1 MAPRGVANDVIWLAF
16 SLAVIVAI
24 ACLWW
29 FAMRRRNRR
38 PPKPA
43 RPYREWKD

>member
-1 MAPRGVANDVIWLAF
+1 MLWLAF

-24 ACLWW
+24 ALLWW
-29 FAMRRRNRR
+29 FAMRQRHAKPPR
-38 PPKPA
+38 PS

>member
-1 MAPRGVANDVIWLAF
+1 MLWLAF

-29 FAMRRRNRR
+29 FAMRQRNRQ
-38 PPKPA
+38 PPKPT
-43 RPYREWKD
+43 RPYRQWKD